1 MKSETG
7 IKNENDKRSTLAEA
21 HAEDGNLCSCT
32 YMQEVSGEQEEIAEH
47 LLFDCEALYTC
58 FRFYLSIRRRS

>member
-1 MKSETG
+1 MQRMG
-7 IKNENDKRSTLAEA
+7 YLQLYNQ
-21 HAEDGNLCSCT
+21 

-47 LLFDCEALYTC
+47 LLFDCKALYTC